1 MQKAQMLKIALCL
14 LFSQSISRVLFKLSS
29 ILPCCCQQGLLRILR
44 LASNHFLPEKKTGFY
59 SNGGLVKIVLILA
72 PGGVYSS
79 HMSPYN
85 RVSSYL
91 TFPSLP
97 RKLGGLFLL
106 PSSLG
111 FPSLPLASTLL
122 CGART
127 FLTVT
132 VALHAV

>member
-1 MQKAQMLKIALCL
+1 M
-14 LFSQSISRVLFKLSS
+14 
-29 ILPCCCQQGLLRILR
+29 
-44 LASNHFLPEKKTGFY
+44 
-59 SNGGLVKIVLILA
+59 GGGKNVLILA

-97 RKLGGLFLL
+97 TKVGGLFLL

-111 FPSLPLASTLL
+111 FPSLSLTSTLL
-122 CGART
+122 FGART
-127 FLTVT
+127 FLTVIVAQYT
-132 VALHAV
+132 VLIKEITLAFS